1 MTDNTVQPHGTT
13 SAHETT
19 SAHDVPGYRL
29 GEPGDVVIHA
39 GPRQSP
45 RIVSV
50 PTRHSEHLIDIAAGD
65 DLFDSVT
72 GLLESLDVSGLMVEF
87 TDGEFGRINY
97 VYPTYGPDAEHPMSF
112 TSEFHHDGAAELRH
126 ASATVGKKGGVP
138 FAHIHAS
145 WLTEEG
151 LVKGG
156 HLLPGTLVGPKGMR
170 LRVFAFADAQQL
182 SEADPETGFFAFAPT
197 AMRSPATESASASA
211 PGSES
216 ASVSVSASTDAVIS
230 RVRPGELIDGAVVA
244 ICRAAGFDTAE
255 VRASLGSTTG
265 AVFIDGTASWPAV
278 EFTHLT
284 GSVSDAL
291 SDNPQVSLAGEVVD
305 VAGEVHAG
313 ELALDANH
321 VAVTFELL
329 VLSM

>member
-1 MTDNTVQPHGTT
+1 MTDDTAQAHDTT
-13 SAHETT
+13 SAHE
-19 SAHDVPGYRL
+19 SPGYRL

-50 PTRHSEHLIDIAAGD
+50 PTRHSEHLIDLAAGD

-87 TDGEFGRINY
+87 ADGEFGRIDY
-97 VYPTYGPDAEHPMSF
+97 VYPAYGPDAEHPMSF
-112 TSEFHHDGAAELRH
+112 TSEFHHDGPAELRH
-126 ASATVGKKGGVP
+126 ASATVGKKDGVP
-138 FAHIHAS
+138 FTHIHAS
-145 WLTEEG
+145 WLTGEG

-170 LRVFAFADAQQL
+170 LRVFALADAQQF

-197 AMRSPATESASASA
+197 ATDSPS
-211 PGSES
+211 SES
-216 ASVSVSASTDAVIS
+216 VPSSAVIS
-230 RVRPGELIDGAVVA
+230 RVRPGELIDDAIVA

-265 AVFIDGTASWPAV
+265 TVFTDSSAPWPAV

-284 GSVSDAL
+284 GSVSGAL
-291 SDNPQVSLAGEVVD
+291 GDNPQVSLEGEVVD
-305 VAGEVHAG
+305 VAGEVHTG
-313 ELALDANH
+313 QLALGANP

-329 VLSM
+329 VLSR

>member
-1 MTDNTVQPHGTT
+1 MTDNTVQPHGNT
-13 SAHETT
+13 SAHEP
-19 SAHDVPGYRL
+19 PGYRF

-50 PTRHSEHLIDIAAGD
+50 PTRQSEHLIDLAAGD
-65 DLFDSVT
+65 DLFAAVT
-72 GLLESLDVSGLMVEF
+72 SLLESLDVSGLMVEF
-87 TDGEFGRINY
+87 TDGEFGRIDY
-97 VYPTYGPDAEHPMSF
+97 VYPAYGPDAEHPMSF
-112 TSEFHHDGAAELRH
+112 TSDFQHDGPAELRH
-126 ASATVGKKGGVP
+126 ASATVGKKDGVP
-138 FAHIHAS
+138 FTHIHAS
-145 WLTEEG
+145 WLTEGG
-151 LVKGG
+151 LAKGG

-170 LRVFAFADAQQL
+170 LRVFALADAQQL

-197 AMRSPATESASASA
+197 AMRSPA
-211 PGSES
+211 SES
-216 ASVSVSASTDAVIS
+216 APSSAVIS
-230 RVRPGELIDGAVVA
+230 RVRPGELIDDAIVT

-265 AVFIDGTASWPAV
+265 AVFTDSSAPWPAV

-284 GSVSDAL
+284 GSVSGAL
-291 SDNPQVSLAGEVVD
+291 GDNPQVSLEGEVVD

-313 ELALDANH
+313 QLALGANP